1 LNFELFR
8 DRGGYIVEHAFG
20 LDIPRTLEE
29 VCDPKRMALVVYDMQ
44 VGIMSQLP
52 KERGEKITASIVKV
66 LQAARSAGVRVF
78 FFRHMSLPVEVAG
91 VSQLRMAMA
100 WQRVDNVSDVK
111 PWFLRDTPSFQLIP
125 ELSPLP
131 SEVIFDKITMSAFE
145 GTPLN
150 IALRDCGI
158 NAFAIVGVAMEIGI
172 EPTVRHAADLGY
184 IPVIVTDACGAGNE
198 NAAKRSLESLE
209 FAGDALMTDVETIS
223 HLFRRMQ
230 PSM

>member
-1 LNFELFR
+1 M
-8 DRGGYIVEHAFG
+8 EHAFG

-29 VCDPKRMALVVYDMQ
+29 VCDPKRMALLVYDMQ

-52 KERGEKITASIVKV
+52 KERGEKIIAGVATV
-66 LQAARSAGVRVF
+66 LQAARAAGVRVF

-223 HLFRRMQ
+223 HLFRRIH
-230 PSM
+230 PSN